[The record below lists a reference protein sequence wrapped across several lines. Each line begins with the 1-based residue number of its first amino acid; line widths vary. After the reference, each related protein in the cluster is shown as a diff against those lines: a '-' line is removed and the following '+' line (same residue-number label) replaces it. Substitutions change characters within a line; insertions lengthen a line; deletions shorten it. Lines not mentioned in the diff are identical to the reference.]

1 MTEVANKINKNGNVP
16 ALRFPEF
23 EGEWVEK
30 KLGEVASIKS
40 GSTPLRSNRLYFD
53 EGDIPWV
60 KTTDLNNS
68 NIFDTE
74 EKITHHANARINPV
88 DTVLVAMYG
97 GFNQIGRTGYLKVPA
112 ATNQALSAI
121 SPSNDYLQPA
131 YLHIWL
137 NAKVNLWK
145 RIASS
150 SRKDPNITGSD
161 VAAFPVAM
169 PSIIEQSKI
178 ASFLSLIDERISTQN
193 KIIEELKTLKA
204 ALSKQIFSQKLRFK
218 DVKGKDFPEW
228 RNGFGNELFENSSNK
243 KHSSDLPILAIS
255 QEHGAIPRDLIDYN
269 ITVTD
274 KSIENY
280 KVVDEGDFII
290 SLRSFQGGIEFS
302 NYKGICSPAYIILKP
317 KVELNPIFYKYYFKT
332 VEYIAKLNA
341 KLEGIRD
348 GKMIS
353 YKYFSEIELPIP
365 SIMEQAKTASF
376 LSAVGYRIN
385 IEEDALILL
394 NSQKQFLLSKMFI

>member
-228 RNGFGNELFENSSNK
+228 EEKRLGDCLDYIQPTKYLVNSTEYDNSYTTPVLTAGKTFILGYTNESHGIFKEELPVIIFDDFTTATKFVDFPFKAKSSAMK
-243 KHSSDLPILAIS
+243 ILRAKSNANVYFMYEAMQILQYELGGHERHWIS
-255 QEHGAIPRDLIDYN
+255 KFSPMTISIPSGKEQNMIADFLSKIDQ
-269 ITVTD
+269 
-274 KSIENY
+274 KIEL
-280 KVVDEGDFII
+280 EL
-290 SLRSFQGGIEFS
+290 SL
-302 NYKGICSPAYIILKP
+302 L
-317 KVELNPIFYKYYFKT
+317 T
-332 VEYIAKLNA
+332 
-341 KLEGIRD
+341 KLEEQ
-348 GKMIS
+348 K
-353 YKYFSEIELPIP
+353 KYLL
-365 SIMEQAKTASF
+365 KT
-376 LSAVGYRIN
+376 
-385 IEEDALILL
+385 
-394 NSQKQFLLSKMFI
+394 MFI